1 MRVTSATDR
10 APREHR
16 TPTAERAT
24 TPDLV
29 DFLPLCTTFAI
40 AMDAHGRMTWASDSL
55 LAAFP
60 GMTVDHVVGRELLDF
75 VHSADHQLI
84 RDLLAACRERDGHHP
99 TVGVRTLKPDG
110 SWNSSELMANSLL
123 GDPTVGAVVVT
134 IAAVDAQ
141 AVALSRLALRD
152 QHVDTVL
159 NHLGL
164 VLLNFDRDKIVRGIE
179 GVAEIT
185 AQAQLFIGCSVDELI
200 YDDPA
205 GRYDEVLAGRTV
217 HFSLRHPDQP
227 DLVSDVWVAPVYDHG
242 EIIGG
247 TVVISDISEHV
258 NAMKALAGSE
268 RRFRSLVQRGTDVA
282 MIVDREGA
290 VVYASPSVRLFGYD
304 ADDFVGTSLLSLSH
318 EGDAGDLE
326 DGLEELMR
334 EPGSSMVTELRLRD
348 RYGRYRWVELVL
360 TNQFD
365 DAAVCGVVANVR
377 DLSER
382 KRAEQRFSR
391 MTLTDSLTGMPNR
404 AEFTD
409 RLRESIERGEANG
422 QRVTVVYLDLDQF
435 KLVNDSLGHRAGD
448 EMLREVAYRLRASVR
463 DEDLVARFGGD
474 EFVVLIEGGDDDVPL
489 QVAERLAATFD
500 EPIEIHDASL
510 FVTASIGVASTPP
523 YDADAILRNA
533 DVATNRAKELGRARI
548 ELFDTTLGE
557 DAAELLQLRN
567 ELRRAIENEQFVL
580 HYQPI
585 VDLGGAKVV
594 GMEALVR
601 WQHPEHGLVPPLRFI
616 PAAEDSG
623 LIVELGAWVLETACA
638 DAATW
643 PSDVHVAVNLSARQ
657 LVDRR
662 IVDVVAGALLRSGL
676 APGRLVLEVTESAL
690 MSNAEMALACLT
702 DLKQLGVRLAIDD
715 FGTGYSSLVYLKRM
729 PVDTIKVDRSFVD
742 GLGADQ
748 EDTAIVESVISLAHA
763 VGVEAIAEGVETEAQ
778 KWQLVGLGCDLA
790 QGYLWS
796 KPVPREEIAALF
808 NATV

>member
-1 MRVTSATDR
+1 MRITSATDS
-10 APREHR
+10 APRSR
-16 TPTAERAT
+16 RPTTAPHERPET
-24 TPDLV
+24 V
-29 DFLPLCTTFAI
+29 DYLPFASTFAV
-40 AMDAHGRMTWASDSL
+40 AVDADRTILWVSPGLVGSFEGLTSD
-55 LAAFP
+55 AFTGHDLFEFIHP
-60 GMTVDHVVGRELLDF
+60 DDHHEVTRVLD
-75 VHSADHQLI
+75 
-84 RDLLAACRERDGHHP
+84 ACRVRDGHHP
-99 TVGVRTLKPDG
+99 PVAMRSIKPDG
-110 SWNSSELMANSLL
+110 AWNTSEVTANSLL
-123 GDPTVGAVVVT
+123 GDPEIRAVVLT
-134 IAAVDAQ
+134 FAGVDAQ
-141 AVALSRLALRD
+141 ALALARLALRE

-159 NHLGL
+159 KHLGL
-164 VLLNFDRDKIVRGIE
+164 ILVSFDRDKVVRAIE
-179 GVAEIT
+179 GIFGAGDE
-185 AQAQLFIGCSVDELI
+185 ALPFIGKRVDELI
-200 YDDPA
+200 HDDPA
-205 GRYDEVLAGRTV
+205 GRYDEVLAGHNV
-217 HFSLRHPDQP
+217 HFSLRYPDDS
-227 DLVSDVWVAPVYDHG
+227 DLVQDVWIAPTYEDG
-242 EIIGG
+242 EVVGG
-247 TVVISDISEHV
+247 IAVITDISDHV
-258 NAMKALAGSE
+258 HAMRAIVQSE

-282 MIVDREGA
+282 MIVDDRS
-290 VVYASPSVRLFGYD
+290 VVAYASPSVRLFGYD
-304 ADDFVGTSLLSLSH
+304 ADSFVGTSLVDLCH
-318 EGDAGDLE
+318 DTDVPDLE
-326 DGLEELMR
+326 EGLRELLR
-334 EPGSSMVTELRLRD
+334 EPGSSMVAELRLRD

-360 TNQFD
+360 SNQLD
-365 DAAVCGVVANVR
+365 DAAVRGVVANVR

-404 AEFTD
+404 AEFTE
-409 RLRESIERGEANG
+409 RLRESIERSAAAGE
-422 QRVTVVYLDLDQF
+422 RVTVVYLDLDQF
-435 KLVNDSLGHRAGD
+435 KLVNESLGHRAGD

-500 EPIEIHDASL
+500 EPIEIDNASL
-510 FVTASIGVASTPP
+510 FVTASIGVASTAP
-523 YDADAILRNA
+523 YDADALLRNA
-533 DVATNRAKELGRARI
+533 DVATNRAKELGRSRI

-601 WQHPEHGLVPPLRFI
+601 WQHPQRGMVPPLRFI
-616 PAAEDSG
+616 PAAEDTG
-623 LIVELGAWVLETACA
+623 LIVELGAWVLETACH
-638 DAATW
+638 DAAGW
-643 PSDVHVAVNLSARQ
+643 PGDTHVAVNLSARQ

-676 APGRLVLEVTESAL
+676 DPNRLVLEVTESAL

-702 DLKQLGVRLAIDD
+702 DLKQLGVGLAIDD

-796 KPVPREEIAALF
+796 KPVPGDQIPALF
-808 NATV
+808 GASV